1 MDTYEL
7 HVSKKIKA
15 DPTLIYRVL
24 SDYRNEHPHILP
36 KPYLAVTAVEQGG
49 VGAGTIVRVQ
59 MKVMGVVNHL
69 RLFVT
74 EPIPGREIHEEDP
87 VAGIKTIFAL
97 EPDPDHVACQ
107 VRIQTIWQKKQGI
120 KGLIERWLV
129 PPIVR
134 SIYTKELE
142 ILKTYCEA
150 KQQSNLIDP

>member
-7 HVSKKIKA
+7 QVSKKIKA
-15 DPTLIYRVL
+15 DTELIYRVL
-24 SDYRNEHPHILP
+24 SDYHNEHPHILP
-36 KPYLAVTAVEQGG
+36 KPYFASTEVEQGG

-59 MKVMGVVNHL
+59 MKVMGTVNHL

-87 VAGIKTIFAL
+87 VAGIKTIFKL
-97 EPDPDHVACQ
+97 EPDPDHGYCQ
-107 VRIQTIWQKKQGI
+107 VSIRTIWQKKKGI
-120 KGLIERWLV
+120 RGLIEQMLV

-142 ILKTYCEA
+142 ILKTYCEE
-150 KQQSNLIDP
+150 KQQKQFN